1 MADLMAVP
9 FGEVGLNDDA
19 LRLADATAE
28 DVLADKKFYAGNEE
42 LKTGTLAL
50 SGTATAGDVLSGSTF
65 YNTDAKAKETGTLS
79 LSGNA
84 GAGDVLNGKTFYNT
98 NAKSKLTGTLSL
110 SGNAG
115 AGDVVSGKT
124 FYNTNAKSKI
134 TGTLSLSGNA
144 NAAQVLSGY
153 TFYKTDPKSKVTGT
167 MTNRGAVSATVAP
180 GGSYTISAGYH
191 NGSGK
196 VTGSYAG
203 VLIWAFFQSSAN
215 NGQFNIVANPAYGK
229 ASSYSFT
236 FNKAAKCRAYFAITQ
251 TQGSAGSG
259 IKKNWSTWLWGPH
272 DATSGVR
279 YIDFS
284 VSSGNSI
291 QMYCSNTDSATSQA
305 AIAIYAL
312 S

>member
-9 FGEVGLNDDA
+9 FGEVGLNDNA
-19 LRLADATAE
+19 LGLADATAD

-50 SGTATAGDVLSGSTF
+50 SGTATAGDVVSGATF
-65 YNTDAKAKETGTLS
+65 YNTNAKAKETGTLS

-84 GAGDVLNGKTFYNT
+84 GTGDVLSGKTFYNT
-98 NAKSKLTGTLSL
+98 NAKSKQTGTLSL
-110 SGNAG
+110 SGNAA
-115 AGDVVSGKT
+115 AGDVISGKT

-153 TFYKTDPKSKVTGT
+153 TFYKTDPKSKITGT
-167 MTNRGAVSATVAP
+167 MTNRGAVSTTVAP
-180 GGSYTISAGYH
+180 GGSYTVPAGYH

-196 VTGSYAG
+196 VYGGVSG
-203 VLIWAFFQSSAN
+203 VLVWCFLQSSGNSDQRTVFAN
-215 NGQFNIVANPAYGK
+215 SSYGS
-229 ASSYSFT
+229 ASGYSFT
-236 FNKAAKCRAYFAITQ
+236 FKRAGSYRAYFVITQ
-251 TQGSAGSG
+251 KQGSAGSG
-259 IKKNWSTWLWGPH
+259 VKKNWNTWLWGPH
-272 DATSGVR
+272 DTTSGAQYV
-279 YIDFS
+279 DFT

-291 QMYCSNTDSATSQA
+291 QMYCSNTDSATTQA